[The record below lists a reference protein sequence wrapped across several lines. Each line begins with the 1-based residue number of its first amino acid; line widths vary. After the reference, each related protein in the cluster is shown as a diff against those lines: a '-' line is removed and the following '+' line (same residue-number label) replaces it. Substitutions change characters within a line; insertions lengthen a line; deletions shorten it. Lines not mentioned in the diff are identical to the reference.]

1 VLSEIK
7 PALNI
12 GPGAFI
18 KEELEA
24 RGWIQEDL
32 AEIVGLSPKHIN
44 ELIKNK
50 KPITIETARLLSSA
64 FGQSPQYWINLD
76 TNYRLRLKEDSHK
89 LRGVETKSLIYRY
102 MPVKEMFKKG
112 WLKKQ
117 TSIEALE
124 HEVKKFWDTSKLDFS
139 FLEIE
144 PQPRFRKSEAFPQY
158 NHYYALTWYRMARN
172 CAQKQKINKYKPE
185 VLRELSN
192 QLYQYTL
199 QAHGVENFLQ
209 ELNNSGVKFL
219 VLNHLQKTYI
229 DGASFYDG
237 ANPVIVYTRRYD
249 RSDNFWFTV
258 AHEIA
263 HILLHLKNKDDYFLD
278 NLEMLE
284 TDKEREA
291 NQLASRM
298 IKSESVLKWFK
309 PFRQYVSEPRVLL
322 CAQELQIHPSVIV
335 GILQHHKMLD
345 RRNLNKFK
353 TSISERIPS
362 KCLADK
368 IKNGDLGCLCKPA

>member
-1 VLSEIK
+1 MLSEIK

-12 GPGAFI
+12 GPGTFI

-24 RGWIQEDL
+24 RGWRQEDL
-32 AEIVGLSPKHIN
+32 AEIVELSSKHIN

-76 TNYRLRLKEDSHK
+76 TNYRLRMKEDSQK
-89 LRGVETKSLIYRY
+89 LKGIEIKSLIYRY

-117 TSIEALE
+117 ASIEALE
-124 HEVKKFWDTSKLDFS
+124 QEIKKYWDKNKLDFS

-172 CAQKQKINKYKPE
+172 CAQKHKVNKYRQEALKA
-185 VLRELSN
+185 LSN
-192 QLYQYTL
+192 RLHHFTM
-199 QAHGVENFLQ
+199 QAQGIETFLH
-209 ELNNSGVKFL
+209 ELNNGGVKFL
-219 VLNHLQKTYI
+219 VLSHLQKTYI

-249 RSDNFWFTV
+249 RCDNFWFTV

-284 TDKEREA
+284 TDKEKEA
-291 NQLASRM
+291 NQLASQM
-298 IKSESVLKWFK
+298 IKSEAVLKWFK
-309 PFRQYVSEPRVLL
+309 PFRQYVSAPRVLM

-335 GILQHHKMLD
+335 GILQHHKFLD

-353 TSISERIPS
+353 TSISDRIPHNYFAE
-362 KCLADK
+362 KL
-368 IKNGDLGCLCKPA
+368 